1 MAVLH
6 SFTPLPPPYQ
16 FLQHF
21 VGFSWTI
28 HYVAPN
34 NIGGGGGRGKVR
46 VSRLLESRY
55 DVYLLSPTAK
65 IDKKKVRWADES
77 RQQAASEGNDKVNN
91 NVCEPQKKTI
101 SNFLFLLCCLVV
113 CFFYFT
119 VLINWRAQHPGLKL
133 FLCFLVSSVPV
144 RTEISEVR
152 IEPRTLPTATT
163 TTITSF
169 PFLNCC

>member
-1 MAVLH
+1 M
-6 SFTPLPPPYQ
+6 
-16 FLQHF
+16 
-21 VGFSWTI
+21 
-28 HYVAPN
+28 
-34 NIGGGGGRGKVR
+34 R
-46 VSRLLESRY
+46 VSRLLEIRS

-101 SNFLFLLCCLVV
+101 SKLSFLIMLPCCLLFLLHCTNQLANAASR
-113 CFFYFT
+113 
-119 VLINWRAQHPGLKL
+119 IPGLKL